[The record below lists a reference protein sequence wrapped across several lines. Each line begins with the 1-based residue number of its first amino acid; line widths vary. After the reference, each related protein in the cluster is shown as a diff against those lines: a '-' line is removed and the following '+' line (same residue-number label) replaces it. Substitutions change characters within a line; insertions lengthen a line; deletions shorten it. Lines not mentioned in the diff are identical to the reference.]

1 MENLYVEQM
10 NRMQVIDELRSH
22 AHPSWFHSLLSWNTP
37 RLKALLV
44 YYRED
49 AKEETRERKEVVS
62 PLSIIFARIEKI
74 N

>member
-1 MENLYVEQM
+1 MD
-10 NRMQVIDELRSH
+10 RWQVIDELRSH

-49 AKEETRERKEVVS
+49 EKEEKSDRGDEIRS
-62 PLSIIFARIEKI
+62 PLSIMYGEIHVGIDLAKK
-74 N
+74 

>member
-1 MENLYVEQM
+1 MEKLYVEQM

-22 AHPSWFHSLLSWNTP
+22 AHPSWFHSLLLWTTP

-49 AKEETRERKEVVS
+49 EKEESREKSKVVS
-62 PLSIIFARIEKI
+62 PLSIIFAKIQKI